1 MPSGTPGI
9 PIRAPIL
16 SATGNRGKLCSSNAA
31 WLRTAFD
38 QSSTSALG
46 QKPSVPRGN
55 ALRSFDLFLCECD
68 CRRIL
73 PAEEKRHRRRS
84 NCPQPHLSRFWRLSE
99 GPCSFCGPDQER
111 APRPFSRILCGYFQH
126 GNVGSFCVI
135 ISLSSP
141 DFEGSSGPRMVHAF
155 LENVVVQ
162 HSDDSVP
169 GHDVCVSSAL
179 GGAKLFSFA
188 SNAFRGAMLNVD
200 AELGYGLAGNSN
212 LRRLRGAS
220 AAAFSIKIVSSSAR
234 CLESASIGLLASVL
248 LAPGI
253 FAFQQG
259 SAFGTWRTP
268 VQLIHHLP
276 AAHPENMGK

>member
-1 MPSGTPGI
+1 
-9 PIRAPIL
+9 
-16 SATGNRGKLCSSNAA
+16 
-31 WLRTAFD
+31 
-38 QSSTSALG
+38 
-46 QKPSVPRGN
+46 
-55 ALRSFDLFLCECD
+55 
-68 CRRIL
+68 
-73 PAEEKRHRRRS
+73 
-84 NCPQPHLSRFWRLSE
+84 
-99 GPCSFCGPDQER
+99 
-111 APRPFSRILCGYFQH
+111 
-126 GNVGSFCVI
+126 
-135 ISLSSP
+135 
-141 DFEGSSGPRMVHAF
+141 MVHAF

-162 HSDDSVP
+162 NSDDSVP

-179 GGAKLFSFA
+179 GGAKLFSFP
-188 SNAFRGAMLNVD
+188 SNAFRGAMLSVD

-276 AAHPENMGK
+276 AAHTENIGE